1 MSQKIPPD
9 TIAVMYRPIL
19 IRAAIAALFGLAT
32 IIIQEPND
40 AVVNYGS
47 AIFLVLSG
55 SSMWEYLRRDPV
67 PEAMRS
73 PLSLIAAVW
82 MLAALT
88 LIGVQLGALTL
99 SAVPVGALS
108 VTVPWITVSAGL
120 GIAWIAELSAFSWRK
135 AFAPARDHLIAGIV
149 GIVTAGLYIFIQV
162 LDYHRIF
169 GIAGTYA

>member
-55 SSMWEYLRRDPV
+55 SSMWEYLRRDPA

-88 LIGVQLGALTL
+88 LTGVQL
-99 SAVPVGALS
+99 
-108 VTVPWITVSAGL
+108 
-120 GIAWIAELSAFSWRK
+120 AELSATVTGTTLAAGLAIPGLAELWALSWRN
-135 AFAPARDHLIAGIV
+135 AFAPARGHLIAGIV
-149 GIVTAGLYIFIQV
+149 GIVTAGLYIFMQ
-162 LDYHRIF
+162 DRDSRRIF
-169 GIAGTYA
+169 G